1 MNDEHIL
8 RIKEAFGSDESIRR
22 YENIE
27 YLPITG
33 SSLNTTGEIRIVIES
48 QDEIFHPAHSYLIVE
63 GQLVKDDAAGTAY
76 VDAEKVSLVNNAPM
90 FLFSNIRYELSGHEI
105 ESVNYPGPATTIK
118 GLLAYGDDFAKGQ
131 GMNQCWTKDSS
142 ALADMTKNTGFA
154 VRHNYII
161 IMPTP
166 KGSFSFAIPLKHI
179 FGFAEDYDKV
189 TYGLRHV
196 MTMVRQSDDDA
207 IFRATGEALK
217 GKIVLSKI
225 SWIMPRVLPNDQERL
240 SLMKTIEAKSA
251 ISVGFRTH
259 QCDTITIP
267 LSTSFSWRLSVR
279 TSPESPRWI
288 IIGFQT
294 DRAADQEKDSAAFDH
309 CEAENVWVEL
319 NGNPYPSLQCNTDF
333 IKQKVATAYTQVSKF
348 IPNYYG
354 NIYAQPSISPADFTS
369 LYPLHV
375 IDLTKQPERIK
386 YGVMDMNLR
395 ATFKKTV
402 KANTQAYALV
412 ISDRILTFQSD
423 GSKMNVTF

>member
-48 QDEIFHPAHSYLIVE
+48 QDEIFHPAHSYLMFE
-63 GQLVKDDAAGTAY
+63 GQLVKTADGSAYADADSVALA
-76 VDAEKVSLVNNAPM
+76 NNAPM

-105 ESVNYPGPATTIK
+105 ESINNPGHSSLMK
-118 GLLAYGDDFAKGQ
+118 GLLHYGNEYANGQ
-131 GMNQCWTKDSS
+131 GMNQCYAKDSS
-142 ALADMTKNTGFA
+142 ALPDKTKNTGFA
-154 VRHNYII
+154 IRHNYVIET
-161 IMPTP
+161 PTP
-166 KGSFSFAIPLKHI
+166 KGSFSFAIPLKHV

-196 MTMVRQSDDDA
+196 ITMVRKSDDDA
-207 IFRATGEALK
+207 IFRINTAALD

-225 SWIMPRVLPNDQERL
+225 SWIMPRVLPNDEERL
-240 SLMKTIEAKSA
+240 SLMKTIESKSA
-251 ISVGFRTH
+251 ISVAFRMH
-259 QCDTITIP
+259 QCDTITVP
-267 LSTSFSWRLSVR
+267 QSTSFSWRLSVR
-279 TSPESPRWI
+279 TSPECPRWI

-294 DRAADQEKDSAAFDH
+294 GRANNQEKNAAVFDH

-333 IKQKVATAYTQVSKF
+333 VKQKIATAYTQISKF

-354 NIYAQPSISPADFTS
+354 DMYTQPSISPADFTT

-375 IDLTKQPERIK
+375 IDITKQPERIK

-402 KANTQAYALV
+402 TANTQVYGLV